1 MIICKRPDPQ
11 DDYLQEARTTTT
23 TITTG
28 VRGLGGYHGDWGD
41 GTEGGEKGKGGEET
55 LAHGQADGPIEG
67 RTRGPRRENK
77 KSVKCKKA
85 GEGKLQSG
93 IKSCQ

>member
-1 MIICKRPDPQ
+1 MIMTRG
-11 DDYLQEARTTTT
+11 RGRGVTRV
-23 TITTG
+23 TG
-28 VRGLGGYHGDWGD
+28 VTRGD